1 MPGGFQP
8 NHKPVYEGLAAQ
20 ILIACWP
27 ISEVHLAIAPA
38 MLTSEE
44 QIRLLSSVQATQNNL
59 SNREAR

>member
-1 MPGGFQP
+1 MKGWPP
-8 NHKPVYEGLAAQ
+8 K

-44 QIRLLSSVQATQNNL
+44 QIRLLSSVQATQNYL